1 MTEALKEKYG
11 DDSTQHPNW
20 DVDTWFG
27 VVGGKLHG
35 HIYGLGSAVDSKVK
49 RVSGS
54 SQSQSMNQPPGYL
67 DNEAVQK
74 LIHENMAELEQRY
87 KEREEEHKKEHKE
100 RVEQHKR
107 NLKSVKPIEMKNSKE
122 I

>member
-1 MTEALKEKYG
+1 MTEVLKEKYG

-20 DVDTWFG
+20 DVDTWLV
-27 VVGGKLHG
+27 VVGGKPHG

-54 SQSQSMNQPPGYL
+54 SQSQFMNQPPGYL

-87 KEREEEHKKEHKE
+87 KEREEEHKKEYKE
-100 RVEQHKR
+100 REEKQK
-107 NLKSVKPIEMKNSKE
+107 KGI
-122 I
+122 